1 MSGRDLRVTCSIR
14 PASEADVGRLALVGG
29 ATFLETFA
37 GVLDGAAI
45 VGHCEREHSQ
55 SAYRRYLQ
63 GGAQAFLAELA
74 PGAAPVGFSLLDRP
88 SLPGAASDGSDVE
101 LKRIYALSRFHG
113 QGVGAALMDRA
124 LDQARG
130 QGAERLLLGVYAG
143 NMRARAFYA
152 KNGFVQIAD
161 RKFRV
166 GGRDYGDVVLARAIE
181 QR

>member
-1 MSGRDLRVTCSIR
+1 MSCSRR
-14 PASEADVGRLALVGG
+14 PASDADVERLALVGG

-37 GVLDGAAI
+37 GVLDGEAI
-45 VGHCEREHSQ
+45 VDHCEREHSQ
-55 SAYRRYLQ
+55 AAYRRYLA
-63 GGAQAFLAELA
+63 GGARAFLAELA

-88 SLPGAASDGSDVE
+88 SLPGAVAEGRDIE

-113 QGVGAALMDRA
+113 QGIGAALMNRA
-124 LDQARG
+124 LDHAHA

-166 GGRDYGDVVLARAIE
+166 GGRDYDDVVLARAID